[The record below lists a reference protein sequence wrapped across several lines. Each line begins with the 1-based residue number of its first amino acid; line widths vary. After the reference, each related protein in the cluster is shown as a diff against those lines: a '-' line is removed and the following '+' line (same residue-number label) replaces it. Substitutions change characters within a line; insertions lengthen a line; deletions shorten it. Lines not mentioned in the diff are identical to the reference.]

1 MKKKLLVLAV
11 ASLLATGC
19 SDIGSSVNI
28 QENSNNSDAD
38 SSIVQRS
45 ENNSSENVKNSSNE
59 NKSSNNNGEAS
70 VAQSNSNN
78 SASASSNNAGSSNNV
93 ASSNG
98 NVSSSNNVNSSING
112 GSSSE
117 IPDEVVVDL
126 TNEETYFEFV
136 QKMKSGLI
144 NAMASMMVNGVSID
158 SSLYG
163 EFSDECY
170 ENEELVASLNIS
182 DLYVSNTTDLLLN
195 AAKMSE
201 KDYENA
207 IEMVGETR
215 FGGNVYSME
224 LMYPMP
230 KSGHRYLDPVPVEQ
244 GFVME
249 DLGLNYEMVDGVI
262 YLDMS
267 DRSIINFVVDNYV
280 DLFDLLNRVTQ
291 GQIPSSIALDYMFG
305 QAGPVV
311 IEGGQPRIAPE
322 EETEEEYNNTQLA
335 LMGMWEMFGLDK
347 TYISLEE
354 LEARYAG
361 SSQPVLQSGSR
372 IPNPS
377 SSNNLAMLFAYLTAA
392 VRVAP
397 TVEGLLEYTMFKD
410 GTSSLAVD
418 LNNENYIE
426 FFTKINY
433 FARQGTL
440 EGYNLEYYLPDEGD
454 NPVQNLELNM
464 YIAFDNL
471 NRPCA
476 VEGSFGYEAISELT
490 YDEYDQV
497 LRLEGEEME
506 EEEEEEEAF
515 ATERAYL
522 DFGFGTAIDYTGR
535 KAVPAEEHEDY
546 VNLLTIINM
555 VMPVNEDDMLR

>member
-19 SDIGSSVNI
+19 SDIGSSANI

-59 NKSSNNNGEAS
+59 NKSSKNNGEAS

-78 SASASSNNAGSSNNV
+78 YASASSNNAGSSNNV

-98 NVSSSNNVNSSING
+98 NVSSSNNVNSSNNG

-126 TNEETYFEFV
+126 ADEQAYSEFTE
-136 QKMKSGLI
+136 KMQGGLV

-170 ENEELVASLNIS
+170 ENEELVAELNIS
-182 DLYVSNTTDLLLN
+182 DLYVSNATDLYLN

-215 FGGNVYSME
+215 FDGNVYSME

-230 KSGHRYLDPVPVEQ
+230 KSGNRYLDPLTVEQ
-244 GFVME
+244 SFVME

-280 DLFDLLNRVTQ
+280 DLFDMLNRLTR
-291 GQIPSSIALDYMFG
+291 GQIPSSVGLDYMFG
-305 QAGPVV
+305 GPAIPV

-322 EETEEEYNNTQLA
+322 EETEEEYNDTQLA

-361 SSQPVLQSGSR
+361 STQPVLQSGPR
-372 IPNPS
+372 VPNPS
-377 SSNNLAMLFAYLTAA
+377 SPNNLPMLLGYLSAAMA
-392 VRVAP
+392 VAP
-397 TVEGLLEYTMFKD
+397 TVEGLLEYTMYKD
-410 GTSSLAVD
+410 GTSSLVVD
-418 LNNENYIE
+418 INNENYIE
-426 FFTKINY
+426 FFTKIAY
-433 FARQGTL
+433 FARTSTL

-464 YIAFDNL
+464 YIEFDNL

-476 VEGSFGYEAISELT
+476 IEGSFGYEAISELT
-490 YDEYDQV
+490 YDDEYGEV

-506 EEEEEEEAF
+506 EEEEAF
-515 ATERAYL
+515 GTERAYL
-522 DFGFGTAIDYTGR
+522 DFGFGAAIDYTGR

-546 VNLLTIINM
+546 VNLLTIIDM
-555 VMPVNEDDMLR
+555 MMPLSEDDMLR